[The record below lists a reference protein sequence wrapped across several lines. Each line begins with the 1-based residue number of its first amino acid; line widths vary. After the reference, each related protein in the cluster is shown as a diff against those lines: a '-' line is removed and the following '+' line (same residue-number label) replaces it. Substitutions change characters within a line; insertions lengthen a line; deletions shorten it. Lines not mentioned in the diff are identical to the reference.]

1 MRKDGIL
8 KGKKMRPK
16 TADRLANVYDPGR
29 GRVASPENQ
38 FRHGVNF
45 SPYQVP
51 NAGQMPRGATPEP
64 ELPYSEAYVQRG
76 VNGSPLRASPRRP
89 DANG

>member
-51 NAGQMPRGATPEP
+51 NAA
-64 ELPYSEAYVQRG
+64 
-76 VNGSPLRASPRRP
+76 
-89 DANG
+89 